1 MGNCVI
7 VIIDKY
13 RNGGVLMNN
22 GEYFSSSEVNKTSE
36 YKQFPAEM
44 YKKKIEENSLGN
56 ELSGGGNEITTLQK
70 KRRDKGLNQDGS
82 SKTLIDKIFNSV
94 KTVATTATVAV
105 TAVVVTTTLVVNAP
119 KVELKSIDTGSDF
132 VEYEM
137 EISELKADEKYSIV
151 VSTSNEEDIELE
163 IEENGVYKNKVEGL
177 KPQWEYTLS
186 LISRDTSLGDVTH
199 FEVRFQTLKHEEQTP
214 IPPPNTYTGSYT
226 LPSSEDISVNWSNMQ
241 LTVPIE
247 FDSVDGKYY
256 YKLLTTDQNGEIIH
270 TESSKDSK
278 NIAIDI
284 LEDATE
290 YSLTFEI
297 YGIGEKEEKLI
308 STQSICDYKFAKPS
322 VDITDISLLGENTI
336 RIYFENENAENIDF
350 VISYPDKSEAL
361 ISATPKDILHG
372 YIDTEVTDTAL
383 SIGVT
388 PKINFD
394 GYTLTQGTVNHT
406 FESNLEVEAIVD
418 LYYENVV
425 LFLKYIGNGSDRVSV
440 TSSLD
445 PQNPTVEYIFDG
457 KINLYYEEK
466 TDITYTLY
474 LTNENGDV
482 LSNQVEITVDTS
494 TTVNEDYSFN
504 YINPGDVEVSHNDD
518 GTINLNIPV
527 TFEAENPNIY
537 YKVCLSNNIYVS
549 NEGGIIVTNL
559 PDTIYTLSYYV
570 CIDIDGVCYSFLTVI
585 PSGAINEN

>member
-1 MGNCVI
+1 MENCVI

-22 GEYFSSSEVNKTSE
+22 GEYFSSSEINKTSE

-70 KRRDKGLNQDGS
+70 KKQDRRLNQDGS

-105 TAVVVTTTLVVNAP
+105 TAVVVTTTLVVNTP

-177 KPQWEYTLS
+177 QPQWEYTLS

-199 FEVRFQTLKHEEQTP
+199 FEVKFQTLKHEEQTP

-226 LPSSEDISVNWSNMQ
+226 LPSSEDILVNWSEMK
-241 LTVPIE
+241 LFAPIV
-247 FDSVDGKYY
+247 FDSVDGKYF
-256 YKLLTTDQNGEIIH
+256 YKILVYDQNGEIIH

-297 YGIGEKEEKLI
+297 YGVGEKEEKLI

-322 VDITDISLLGENTI
+322 VDITDISIIGENTV
-336 RIYFENENAENIDF
+336 RIYFNAENAENFDF
-350 VISYPDKSEAL
+350 EISYADKTETL
-361 ISATPKDILHG
+361 ISATSQDILQG

-406 FESNLEVEAIVD
+406 FERNLEVEAIVD

-425 LFLKYIGNGSDRVSV
+425 LFFKYIGNGADRVSV

-445 PQNPTVEYIFDG
+445 PQNPTVEYVFDG

-474 LTNENGDV
+474 LTNENGDI
-482 LSNQVEITVDTS
+482 LSNKVDIAVDTS
-494 TTVNEDYSFN
+494 IEINEEHSLNYVNPN
-504 YINPGDVEVSHNDD
+504 DVEVSHNSD
-518 GTINLNIPV
+518 GTVNITVPI
-527 TFEAENPNIY
+527 TFEAENPNVYCIIT
-537 YKVCLSNNIYVS
+537 LGSRAYVS
-549 NEGGIIVTNL
+549 QSNGLTATNL

>member
-1 MGNCVI
+1 MENCVI

-199 FEVRFQTLKHEEQTP
+199 FEVKFQTLKHEEQTP

-226 LPSSEDISVNWSNMQ
+226 LPSSEDILVNWSEMK
-241 LTVPIE
+241 LFAPIV
-247 FDSVDGKYY
+247 FDSVDGKYF
-256 YKLLTTDQNGEIIH
+256 YKILVYDQNGEIIH

-297 YGIGEKEEKLI
+297 YGVGEKEERLI
-308 STQSICDYKFAKPS
+308 LTQSIGNYEIVKPS
-322 VDITDISLLGENTI
+322 VNITDISMLGENAI
-336 RIYFENENAENIDF
+336 RIYFEKENAENIDF
-350 VISYPDKSEAL
+350 VITNGEN
-361 ISATPKDILHG
+361 SAGGMGITERNFKDIL
-372 YIDTEVTDTAL
+372 EA
-383 SIGVT
+383 
-388 PKINFD
+388 
-394 GYTLTQGTVNHT
+394 GTNVITMGNHT
-406 FESNLEVEAIVD
+406 WGKKDIFKFIV
-418 LYYENVV
+418 
-425 LFLKYIGNGSDRVSV
+425 
-440 TSSLD
+440 
-445 PQNPTVEYIFDG
+445 
-457 KINLYYEEK
+457 
-466 TDITYTLY
+466 
-474 LTNENGDV
+474 
-482 LSNQVEITVDTS
+482 
-494 TTVNEDYSFN
+494 
-504 YINPGDVEVSHNDD
+504 
-518 GTINLNIPV
+518 
-527 TFEAENPNIY
+527 
-537 YKVCLSNNIYVS
+537 
-549 NEGGIIVTNL
+549 
-559 PDTIYTLSYYV
+559 
-570 CIDIDGVCYSFLTVI
+570 
-585 PSGAINEN
+585 